1 MRRCPPRL
9 NAVLSRRSSLVGLQE
24 AGFGG
29 VVFPIELGGE
39 VGGGVG
45 LLVAVFGEGDVDDV
59 LFDAV
64 AAAVVAVGADADV
77 VAADDV
83 GMPATSAVVLT
94 PGIRS
99 LAMVNKSR
107 NNAPHSVPS

>member
-1 MRRCPPRL
+1 M
-9 NAVLSRRSSLVGLQE
+9 
-24 AGFGG
+24 
-29 VVFPIELGGE
+29 ELGGE

-45 LLVAVFGEGDVDDV
+45 LLVAVFGEGHVDDV

-83 GMPATSAVVLT
+83 GIQRADLDVAFGVQTLQREVTRHPGEKAAAIGMPAPSVVILT
-94 PGIRS
+94 PDS
-99 LAMVNKSR
+99 WLLAMVNKSEH
-107 NNAPHSVPS
+107 NAARSLSC